1 MIDAH
6 VHIERGP
13 YALDWLSQFIGQA
26 VKNGVTEI
34 RFLEHSFRFLEFKN
48 IYRDIV
54 AHPNMGV
61 SGLVLF

>member
-13 YALDWLSQFIGQA
+13 YALDWLSQFIEQA